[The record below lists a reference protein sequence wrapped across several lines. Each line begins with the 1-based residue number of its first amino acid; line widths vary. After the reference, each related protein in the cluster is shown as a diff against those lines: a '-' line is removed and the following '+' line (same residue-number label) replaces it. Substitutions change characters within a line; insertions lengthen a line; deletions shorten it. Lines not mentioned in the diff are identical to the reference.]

1 MVDLVERYSREGP
14 AHQTV
19 VYTPRRESVDLPDED
34 EMETVH
40 VASEADDVHGLGLT
54 H

>member
-19 VYTPRRESVDLPDED
+19 VYTPRRESIDLPDED
-34 EMETVH
+34 DMDAVPVGVEGE
-40 VASEADDVHGLGLT
+40 EVHGLGLT
-54 H
+54 Q